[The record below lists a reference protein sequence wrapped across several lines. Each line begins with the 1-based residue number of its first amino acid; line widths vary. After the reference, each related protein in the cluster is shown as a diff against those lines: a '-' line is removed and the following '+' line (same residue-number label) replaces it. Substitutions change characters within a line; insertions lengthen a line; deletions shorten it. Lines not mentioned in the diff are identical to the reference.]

1 LLENSLTIRAQTSG
15 DRSSAYA
22 IGLMKLGD
30 LSAKRGKTDDAVAF
44 YTKAV
49 SLGDT
54 PETAPGLIYLA
65 TNSLAKK
72 DPAGA
77 ESFIDRAL
85 AVAPKGPLAGRAL
98 TVKGNIAVANSL
110 AGVAEMQYLQALAQD
125 PPDSPEAALTMETY
139 ARLLNSRDGG
149 FRTGEAQAML
159 DRAKPIRQAAIDRIT
174 THIASADPVAK
185 VGGAVLPPVLAQKQ
199 EPEYSEDALATKFQG
214 TVMLSIVVGTDG
226 LAHDIKLLKSLGF
239 GLDEKAAE
247 AVSQWQFKPGTSGGV
262 PVPVSATIE
271 VNFRLL

>member
-1 LLENSLTIRAQTSG
+1 
-15 DRSSAYA
+15 
-22 IGLMKLGD
+22 
-30 LSAKRGKTDDAVAF
+30 
-44 YTKAV
+44 
-49 SLGDT
+49 
-54 PETAPGLIYLA
+54 
-65 TNSLAKK
+65 
-72 DPAGA
+72 
-77 ESFIDRAL
+77 
-85 AVAPKGPLAGRAL
+85 
-98 TVKGNIAVANSL
+98 
-110 AGVAEMQYLQALAQD
+110 
-125 PPDSPEAALTMETY
+125 
-139 ARLLNSRDGG
+139 
-149 FRTGEAQAML
+149 ML